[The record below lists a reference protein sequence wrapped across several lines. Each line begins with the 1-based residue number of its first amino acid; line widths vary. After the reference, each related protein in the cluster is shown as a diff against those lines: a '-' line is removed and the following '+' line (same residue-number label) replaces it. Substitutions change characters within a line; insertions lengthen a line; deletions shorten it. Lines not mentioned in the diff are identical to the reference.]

1 MKHRAMSG
9 TIKGAIPE
17 GTLIGMQH
25 ILAVLLYTNHTALST
40 AFSRSFRRING
51 SESDNELKER
61 HSHYGNWARI
71 LSETVEC
78 WGCLF
83 FDTTQTRKTFYHGI
97 SKKMIFD
104 GFSQFFCCP
113 TSTTLKYYT
122 AVVFAEETEHEQ
134 HGIVISIKNNGTV
147 ASFFDCIRWSDYGWE
162 TEMLFLG

>member
-1 MKHRAMSG
+1 MGESVWNTRRDFDRNAAYPCCVVVHKSHSV
-9 TIKGAIPE
+9 K
-17 GTLIGMQH
+17 
-25 ILAVLLYTNHTALST
+25 YSS
-40 AFSRSFRRING
+40 SRSFRRING

-71 LSETVEC
+71 LRETVEC
-78 WGCLF
+78 WGYRF

-134 HGIVISIKNNGTV
+134 HGIVISIK
-147 ASFFDCIRWSDYGWE
+147 
-162 TEMLFLG
+162 